1 MQLTKPDF
9 VKLIIQTVSGET
21 SRYIKGST
29 RSVSIYN
36 STVDEV
42 LKLIRPVIEK
52 AATISREANVAQ
64 PLQLKKP
71 DFVRVLLQGWSG
83 QSKKYIKGQN
93 RTFAVYHAT
102 SDEVLDV
109 LRPVLEQAAILST
122 KGYVKQSQN

>member
-9 VKLIIQTVSGET
+9 VKLIIQMVSGET

-52 AATISREANVAQ
+52 AAGISKQANLAAA
-64 PLQLKKP
+64 LQLRKP

-93 RTFAVYHAT
+93 RTFAVYQAT
-102 SDEVLDV
+102 SDEVLDI
-109 LRPVLEQAAILST
+109 LRPVLEQAAIQSK
-122 KGYVKQSQN
+122 KGYVKQPKN